1 VKGRRKVPPSGQ
13 IRQSQIITT
22 FGPGAM
28 VDLPDHSVLIGGLDH
43 WSGNRRR
50 IMEERLEAR
59 VCEQLGLEQVA
70 MYAPPV
76 DVDNE
81 DGPRVGITSF
91 TFPAWFVAQVD
102 NEMFKDPSGK
112 VYRSRPLVHWQKM
125 VKGKYLSRER
135 KSVPVVPVR
144 FVQGCRNGHL
154 SDIDW
159 YSFVHEDF
167 HSTCRGQLWL
177 EEGGTGGDLA
187 DIFVRCE
194 ACKRRRVLGLVKIEK
209 AAVLGRCMGQR
220 PWLGP
225 RAAEKCQSQT
235 HEGAELNRL
244 LVRSASNVYFAQVLS
259 AISIP
264 DRAGTLRKAVDPIWE
279 DELQYI
285 EDLEDLQRL
294 RRKNKPKVA
303 AQLNGFTDEEVWTEI
318 RRRRAPPAK
327 AVSIKQAEI
336 ETLLSSQVEES
347 EDIPEEDFYARARS
361 LDALP
366 AALSSKIS
374 RIVLVHRLREVQA
387 QVGFTRF
394 EAVVPDIDGELAL
407 GVQRA
412 ALAIETTWVP
422 AIENR
427 GEGVFLAF
435 QTEAVR
441 SWLRS
446 ESVVRRGKQLEA
458 GFNAWCRA
466 KGLRDARFSGL
477 PYIMLHSLAHLLIT
491 AVSLEC
497 GYAASAIRERVYAGE
512 SGYGIL
518 LYTGTTG
525 SEGTLGGLVQ
535 VGKHIEQHLQTALE
549 LGRLCSSDPVCAQH
563 RPDDRHEERFLHGAA
578 CHGCLLIAEPSC
590 ERRNELLDRALVVP
604 TVERL
609 GAEFFPEPGLVA

>member
-1 VKGRRKVPPSGQ
+1 MKGKRKVPPSGQ

-28 VDLPDHSVLIGGLDH
+28 VDFPEHSVLIGGLDH
-43 WSGNRRR
+43 WSGDRRR
-50 IMEERLEAR
+50 ITEERLEAR
-59 VCEQLGLEQVA
+59 ICEQLDLEQVA

-76 DVDNE
+76 DTDQE
-81 DGPRVGITSF
+81 DGPRTGITSF

-102 NEMFKDPSGK
+102 EKFVDPMGK
-112 VYRSRPLVHWQKM
+112 EYRSRPLCHWNKM
-125 VKGKYLSRER
+125 VKGKYLTRDR
-135 KSVPVVPVR
+135 KTASVVPVR
-144 FVQGCRNGHL
+144 FVQGCRNGHI

-159 YSFVHEDF
+159 YSFVHDDF
-167 HSTCRGQLWL
+167 QSTCRGQLWL
-177 EEGGTGGDLA
+177 EEGGTGGDLG

-194 ACKRRRVLGLVKIEK
+194 GCGRRRVLGLVKLEK
-209 AAVLGRCMGQR
+209 SALLGRCRGQR

-225 RAAEKCQSQT
+225 KAAETCQSQT
-235 HEGAELNRL
+235 HEGAEINRL
-244 LVRSASNVYFAQVLS
+244 LVRSASNAYFAQVMS

-264 DRAGTLRKAVDPIWE
+264 DRAGTVRKAVDPLWE
-279 DELQYI
+279 DELQYVD
-285 EDLEDLQRL
+285 DLDELKKL
-294 RRKNKPKVA
+294 RKKNKPKITTA
-303 AQLNGFTDEEVWTEI
+303 LAGLSDDEVWAEI
-318 RRRRAPPAK
+318 HRRRAPPAK
-327 AVSIKQAEI
+327 SVSIKQAEI

-347 EDIPEEDFYARARS
+347 EDVPEEDFFARARS
-361 LDALP
+361 LDGLP
-366 AALSSKIS
+366 PPLAARVA

-394 EAVVPDIDGELAL
+394 EAVMPDIDGELAL

-412 ALAIETTWVP
+412 ALALETKWVP

-435 QTEAVR
+435 QPDAVR
-441 SWLRS
+441 AWLRS
-446 ESVVRRGKQLEA
+446 EPVIRRGRQLEA
-458 GFNAWCRA
+458 GFDAFCKA
-466 KGLRDARFSGL
+466 KNLKDARFCGL

-497 GYAASAIRERVYAGE
+497 GYAASSIRERVYAGE

-535 VGKHIEQHLQTALE
+535 IGKRIEEHLAVALE

-563 RPDDRHEERFLHGAA
+563 RPDDRHEERFLHGSA

-609 GAEFFPEPGLVA
+609 GAEFFPEPGV